1 MSGMSD
7 TFGSSVLGVHKRRKC
22 REFARKLTAA
32 FLCPPRSRLQ
42 AGMQP
47 RTRHLQPSWGVQVS
61 PTSARSTCGEVNE
74 GPRASGGGVAC
85 VFGPSVR
92 PPPAVCVCVCERSPP
107 PSAIVLLP
115 VLNTDSKVSSSVTP
129 TPPPA
134 APISSSSLHPCY
146 GWNAGFRRAT
156 TGDPLRRFHAKT
168 QKTSTESSRWV
179 RRL

>member
-1 MSGMSD
+1 MSD

-32 FLCPPRSRLQ
+32 FLSPPRSRLQ

-47 RTRHLQPSWGVQVS
+47 RTWHLQSSWGVQVS
-61 PTSARSTCGEVNE
+61 PT
-74 GPRASGGGVAC
+74 
-85 VFGPSVR
+85 
-92 PPPAVCVCVCERSPP
+92 PPPAPPVEGLTRGRVRAGEGWLACWVPPRVCVCERSPP

-115 VLNTDSKVSSSVTP
+115 VLNTDSKVSSSITP
-129 TPPPA
+129 TPPSA

-146 GWNAGFRRAT
+146 GWNAGFRPAT

-168 QKTSTESSRWV
+168 QKTSTESSCWI